1 MTEPIRRGIV
11 MMKGQTF
18 VNGQVIS
25 EGEFTAMVTKNK

>member
-1 MTEPIRRGIV
+1 
-11 MMKGQTF
+11 MKGQTF